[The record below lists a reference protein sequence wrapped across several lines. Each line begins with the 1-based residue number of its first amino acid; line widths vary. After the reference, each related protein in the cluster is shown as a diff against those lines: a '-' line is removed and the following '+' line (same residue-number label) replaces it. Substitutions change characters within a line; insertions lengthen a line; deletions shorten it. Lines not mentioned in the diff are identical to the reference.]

1 MFNPK
6 ENLLDQQLAES
17 GLEMQFLKDLLTGGA
32 HSRNEAARKNEKEA
46 RKHQKKIAKLT
57 NKHNDLLDAADKE
70 NYRRQRDFAHESNIR
85 NWERSKEIQDFQYL
99 SQLKQ
104 YQKSQAI
111 GNKQLRL
118 NAKAAAQGIAAE
130 TSIIEEAFIQQ
141 QFQHQASMSDLK
153 EAYTQGM
160 FERRDQNIK
169 LAGIRSQKQFG
180 MANLMNELGQQETK
194 TALQKESAMVDN
206 LISEG
211 TAQLGQAGKS
221 TAKGLQANMASLQR
235 GLMTL
240 DAEMSGRR
248 VSAHLQMAELQTDAS
263 LAEMSVGLN
272 LERIDNDIANAEA
285 EAESNLKIMR
295 ANMKSK
301 INTAKRNVKQISLE
315 RKFADVNTKAGMMIF
330 PKRLSYDPKP
340 RKPPERI
347 FVDRMEVIPGFV
359 PQAQQEN
366 LWAAGFNTVA
376 GAVSTVATGVGAVNA
391 VNQAGGL
398 GNMVS
403 NLFNPKQAAGAGF
416 GMRPGGF

>member
-17 GLEMQFLKDLLTGGA
+17 GLELQILDWLTGGA
-32 HSRNEAARKNEKEA
+32 KSRNETARKNEREA
-46 RKHQKKIAKLT
+46 RKHQKEVAKLT

-70 NYRRQRDFAHESNIR
+70 NYLNQRNFAHESNIR

-99 SQLKQ
+99 GQLKQ

-111 GNKQLRL
+111 GNKQLGL

-130 TSIIEEAFIQQ
+130 ASTIEEAFIQQ

-180 MANLMNELGQQETK
+180 MASLMNELDQQETK

-206 LISEG
+206 LVSEG

-235 GLMTL
+235 GLMAL
-240 DAEMSGRR
+240 DTEMSGRR

-285 EAESNLKIMR
+285 EAESNLKAMR

-301 INTAKRNVKQISLE
+301 IKTAKRNVKQISLE

-330 PKRLSYDPKP
+330 PKRLDYDPRPK
-340 RKPPERI
+340 KPPKRI

-366 LWAAGFNTVA
+366 LWSAGFNTVTQVVGTVTGVASA
-376 GAVSTVATGVGAVNA
+376 GAAVAN
-391 VNQAGGL
+391 AGGL
-398 GNMVS
+398 N
-403 NLFNPKQAAGAGF
+403 NLATNIFQGTPKG
-416 GMRPGGF
+416 